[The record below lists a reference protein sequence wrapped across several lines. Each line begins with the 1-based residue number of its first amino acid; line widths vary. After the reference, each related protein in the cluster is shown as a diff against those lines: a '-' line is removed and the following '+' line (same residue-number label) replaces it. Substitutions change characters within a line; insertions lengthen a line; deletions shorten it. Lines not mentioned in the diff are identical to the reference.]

1 MTQIEIMKQ
10 AYATHY
16 RGSITELIENQM
28 IAQEQI
34 ENARVP
40 ESQAEAEIGLSDGSA
55 PPMLLENPGVVD
67 MTQMDK
73 SLDMALI
80 KEDTGLVSSFL
91 NDVQPGE
98 IVQTGEGIDVLEMS
112 DQAKLRNG
120 GYIRSK
126 ASEGMRKYK
135 FGGRKKC

>member
-1 MTQIEIMKQ
+1 MTPIEIMKQ

-28 IAQEQI
+28 IAQEQM

-40 ESQAEAEIGLSDGSA
+40 GSQAEAEIGLSDGSE
-55 PPMLLENPGVVD
+55 PPMFFDNPGTID

-80 KEDTGLVSSFL
+80 DKESGLVSSFL
-91 NDVQPGE
+91 NDVQPGQMVE
-98 IVQTGEGIDVLEMS
+98 TGEGVDVLEMS

>member
-1 MTQIEIMKQ
+1 MTDIEVMKQ

-16 RGSITELIENQM
+16 RGSISELMENQR
-28 IAQEQI
+28 IAQEQM

-40 ESQAEAEIGLSDGSA
+40 ESQAEAEIGLTDGSV
-55 PPMLLENPGVVD
+55 PQMLFDNPGTID

-80 KEDTGLVSSFL
+80 DKESGLVSSFL
-91 NDVQPGE
+91 NDVQPGQMVE
-98 IVQTGEGIDVLEMS
+98 TGEGVDVLEMS